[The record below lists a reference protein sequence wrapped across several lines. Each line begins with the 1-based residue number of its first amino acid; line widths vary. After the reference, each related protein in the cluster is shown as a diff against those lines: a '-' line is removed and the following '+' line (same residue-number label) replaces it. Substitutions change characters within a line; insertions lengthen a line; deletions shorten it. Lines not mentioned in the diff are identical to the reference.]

1 MKLEQI
7 QRKVKNKQIKNVEYM
22 KHELSQI
29 KSKLNVSS
37 PQHQKKIEN
46 IFSVREQLIEEKAE
60 KIK

>member
-1 MKLEQI
+1 
-7 QRKVKNKQIKNVEYM
+7 M